1 MSNFS
6 QENRDRYNTLDEN
19 EDPHNYRK
27 IINSQSDITP
37 TAGESLAQYLQRIT
51 IYEKIAR
58 DKNWNTHVDN
68 PYKTWHQHK
77 NPMGCF
83 MCQDTQFIRVLVQV
97 LQVISDQEPTLS
109 FNKA

>member
-6 QENRDRYNTLDEN
+6 SENRDRYNTLEEN
-19 EDPHNYRK
+19 EDIHSYRK
-27 IINSQSDITP
+27 IINAQIDLAPNSK
-37 TAGESLAQYLQRIT
+37 ESLSTYLQRIQ

-97 LQVISDQEPTLS
+97 LQVILDIHPDLS
-109 FNKA
+109 FKQV

>member
-6 QENRDRYNTLDEN
+6 PENRDRYNTLDEQ

-27 IINSQSDITP
+27 IVN
-37 TAGESLAQYLQRIT
+37 AQLDFAPQENETLGTYLNRLT

-97 LQVISDQEPTLS
+97 LQVINDQYPNIS

>member
-6 QENRDRYNTLDEN
+6 SENKDRYNTLEES
-19 EDPHNYRK
+19 EDKFSYRK
-27 IINSQSDITP
+27 IVNAQIDLAPTSD
-37 TAGESLAQYLQRIT
+37 EKLEQYLQRIK

-97 LQVISDQEPTLS
+97 LQVINELYPTIR